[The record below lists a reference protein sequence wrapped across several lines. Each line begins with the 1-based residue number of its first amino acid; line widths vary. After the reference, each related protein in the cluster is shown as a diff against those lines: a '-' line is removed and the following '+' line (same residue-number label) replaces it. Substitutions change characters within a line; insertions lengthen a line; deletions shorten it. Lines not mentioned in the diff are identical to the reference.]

1 MLKRELLQLQLD
13 QLRWENKQLQ
23 DENVRLRDERQ
34 ESPASTSVAD
44 VETEIAKCLE
54 EQRHLEDEIRTRKQ
68 LLRRSRSGKKQVTSV
83 ASSECG
89 DGELQPE
96 AQVQQLQLEL
106 SQALERSEE
115 AENLCS
121 RLQEELKTV
130 HCDAELQ
137 QFRAVDRERDKWEAR
152 EQRLIAQLA
161 HLERRL
167 EAIEAIGTSRK
178 SRSQSSS
185 VERPPS
191 STTSVSLP
199 DADKER
205 SKGIGRSSR
214 STTAATTAA
223 TTAKVQQLQQQ
234 LLQQTPPVTKFTWE
248 AVGEETFEDWLSQFE
263 MAAEVC
269 GWEGKGK
276 LAHLVTRLKG
286 QALSYYHSCPPA
298 EKSDYKKL
306 TQALSTRFTLVQ
318 LPVVQT
324 TLFHERKQKPKE
336 EWTRMHKTFGVCS
349 RRHTPRCDKA
359 AKRLRK
365 WEDLFSRISLWLAC
379 SQN

>member
-121 RLQEELKTV
+121 QLQEELKTA
-130 HCDAELQ
+130 HRDAEL
-137 QFRAVDRERDKWEAR
+137 
-152 EQRLIAQLA
+152 
-161 HLERRL
+161 
-167 EAIEAIGTSRK
+167 
-178 SRSQSSS
+178 
-185 VERPPS
+185 
-191 STTSVSLP
+191 
-199 DADKER
+199 
-205 SKGIGRSSR
+205 
-214 STTAATTAA
+214 ATTAE
-223 TTAKVQQLQQQ
+223 T
-234 LLQQTPPVTKFTWE
+234 
-248 AVGEETFEDWLSQFE
+248 GEP
-263 MAAEVC
+263 MAAPS
-269 GWEGKGK
+269 
-276 LAHLVTRLKG
+276 L
-286 QALSYYHSCPPA
+286 
-298 EKSDYKKL
+298 
-306 TQALSTRFTLVQ
+306 
-318 LPVVQT
+318 
-324 TLFHERKQKPKE
+324 
-336 EWTRMHKTFGVCS
+336 CS
-349 RRHTPRCDKA
+349 
-359 AKRLRK
+359 
-365 WEDLFSRISLWLAC
+365 
-379 SQN
+379 